1 MQSQAAQS
9 RRMALP
15 LLTLDG
21 LPPVLR
27 WRRLAFALLLV
38 ATAAVGAESP
48 TPEPLAPA
56 VIGRP
61 LDEIRPY
68 RPPVR
73 QKPVAAKP
81 SRPKQATASS
91 KPAPARTAAP
101 VAAAPAAP
109 AAVAAAPAASA
120 QPSAP
125 AHAPKQAIDDRV
137 DRQARVVD
145 NVGQGTVVARKSLAP
160 GAFLG
165 SKYQEMVRRYYQA
178 HPAPA
183 RAASWKIGEP
193 VPPRATLSGVPDQ
206 VRAALPKVPPGHQYV
221 QLDGEVVLIAVQS
234 RMVVDGVSRAER

>member
-1 MQSQAAQS
+1 
-9 RRMALP
+9 MALP
-15 LLTLDG
+15 HSSNASWPLAF
-21 LPPVLR
+21 R

-48 TPEPLAPA
+48 TPEPIAPA

-68 RPPVR
+68 RPVR
-73 QKPVAAKP
+73 PKPAAAKP
-81 SRPKQATASS
+81 SRPKQIAASS
-91 KPAPARTAAP
+91 KPAPAAP
-101 VAAAPAAP
+101 VAAAPAAA
-109 AAVAAAPAASA
+109 AAVAAAPAATT
-120 QPSAP
+120 PPAP
-125 AHAPKQAIDDRV
+125 QAHAPKQAIDDRV

-234 RMVVDGVSRAER
+234 RMVVDGVSRTER